1 MVVESR
7 KQTSQFGRMV
17 MKWEVNVMNEKSRM
31 AKEEKRKESEASV
44 TQSQQFEK
52 KWFLLARSSQ
62 DVILSHYHSLTHPKN
77 RAGR

>member
-1 MVVESR
+1 
-7 KQTSQFGRMV
+7 
-17 MKWEVNVMNEKSRM
+17 MNEKSRM

-44 TQSQQFEK
+44 TQFEK

>member
-44 TQSQQFEK
+44 TQFEK